1 LASTR
6 TNFGRLSGNRPH
18 TRVMETDATLTLL
31 LAAEECDGRK
41 TLLAVGS
48 RGLGL
53 VGLGRLGSVSTNVLR
68 AAEEPVLIC
77 RLPREAAVQADRATA
92 HSAHPVQTAP

>member
-1 LASTR
+1 MDEL
-6 TNFGRLSGNRPH
+6 GRLSGNRPH
-18 TRVMETDATLTLL
+18 TRVMEADATLTLL
-31 LAAEECDGRK
+31 LAAEEPDGRK

-68 AAEEPVLIC
+68 TAEEPILTC
-77 RLPREAAVQADRATA
+77 LRPREAAVQADRATER
-92 HSAHPVQTAP
+92 SVHPVQTAP

>member
-1 LASTR
+1 MIEA
-6 TNFGRLSGNRPH
+6 
-18 TRVMETDATLTLL
+18 DATLTLL

-77 RLPREAAVQADRATA
+77 PPPREAAVQANRATA